1 MPLVISILDIY
12 ISHESLYLFFVVEI
26 FSTSRN
32 FLIIF
37 TTKTAHY
44 VSVYKAVL
52 TLFMLYVYDQ
62 NIDTILKRR
71 QVKKAI
77 VNIAAT
83 QAK

>member
-1 MPLVISILDIY
+1 MN
-12 ISHESLYLFFVVEI
+12 LYTC
-26 FSTSRN
+26 FSTSQE

-52 TLFMLYVYDQ
+52 TVFMLYVYDQ

-77 VNIAAT
+77 AKIAAT